1 MGTLDMTTNNALLK
15 NFVDSC
21 HKRAFNISQN
31 DWATDFSQVNF
42 KVARVIYGVILFN
55 MSV

>member
-1 MGTLDMTTNNALLK
+1 MGMLDMTTNNALLK

-21 HKRAFNISQN
+21 HNHVFNISQS

-42 KVARVIYGVILFN
+42 KVARVIYGVISFN